1 MRHLSRLAVS
11 GVTILLSLG
20 VLSVVAPAQAAQ
32 SGPNCGHPTSCAKYV
47 NRVGTPTAVQAPPAV
62 AGVPPTLTASFT
74 DRMDYPKL
82 GPLGIPLSN
91 KVYLNLQSFGGL
103 NGVPAHLCAA
113 NQPQTTIAIEH
124 TFDFQPGP
132 VSFNA
137 TVGPVTGGYVAGPRT
152 VKVPTGDLKGC
163 GAYYN
168 VDIELTLSP
177 GFVGMTHTMQVTS
190 KLPGGVVTTTGIS
203 EYVPFNQI

>member
-1 MRHLSRLAVS
+1 MRHLSRLAIS

-20 VLSVVAPAQAAQ
+20 VMSVVAPAQAAQ

-47 NRVGTPTAVQAPPAV
+47 NRVGTTAVQAPPAV

-82 GPLGIPLSN
+82 APLGIPLSN

-113 NQPQTTIAIEH
+113 SQPQTTIAIEH

-137 TVGPVTGGYVAGPRT
+137 TVGPVSVGYLAGPRT
-152 VKVPTGDLKGC
+152 VKILTGDRQGC

-168 VDIELTLSP
+168 ADMEMTLSP
-177 GFVGMTHTMQVTS
+177 GFVGMTHSMQVTS
-190 KLPGGVVTTTGIS
+190 KLAGGATTTTVIS